1 MACMGISACRAVPI
15 DKEAQGKEASF
26 VIGII
31 FDVTSTAFLFLFT
44 FLIEANH
51 LCTQTYTRP
60 TFTVAKTAKSSTG
73 SEFKSLMKKR
83 RKNSMAEAD
92 IKKYCYLCLSFL
104 TRVHALM
111 TCA

>member
-73 SEFKSLMKKR
+73 SEFKSLKKR
-83 RKNSMAEAD
+83 RKNSMVEAD